1 MNKIQKLWH
10 KLFPKPAQPLPAGTY
25 SYQAPPDAQVP
36 YRMFLRIEKDGQ
48 GIMILNAST
57 VLHLNQTATELIYYL
72 IQSKSEAEIAQVISE
87 RYQVPVE
94 EALKDYQDLQERLNS
109 LISTPDLDPVTYLE
123 FDRMDPYSDTSAP
136 YRLDCALTYKLG
148 SEENYDAPEDRVKR
162 ELLTQE
168 WCTILDKSWA
178 AGIPHVVFT
187 GGEPTLRNDLP
198 ELIRHAEKNGQVTGL
213 LTDGLRLTDNNFR
226 HALLES
232 GLDHV
237 MIVLDVDRGQSWESV
252 RDVLA
257 EDIAL
262 TVHITI
268 SPENKD
274 KILESL
280 DTLSQMGIQK
290 ISLSISDQMLEE
302 NLKKAREK
310 VADLN
315 MTLIWDLPV
324 PYSAFNPVSL
334 ELRESLK
341 LVDGSGKA
349 WLYVEPDGDVLPA
362 QGINKVIGNLLA
374 ESWEN
379 IWEKSQ

>member
-1 MNKIQKLWH
+1 
-10 KLFPKPAQPLPAGTY
+10 
-25 SYQAPPDAQVP
+25 
-36 YRMFLRIEKDGQ
+36 
-48 GIMILNAST
+48 
-57 VLHLNQTATELIYYL
+57 
-72 IQSKSEAEIAQVISE
+72 
-87 RYQVPVE
+87 
-94 EALKDYQDLQERLNS
+94 
-109 LISTPDLDPVTYLE
+109 
-123 FDRMDPYSDTSAP
+123 
-136 YRLDCALTYKLG
+136 
-148 SEENYDAPEDRVKR
+148 
-162 ELLTQE
+162 
-168 WCTILDKSWA
+168 
-178 AGIPHVVFT
+178 
-187 GGEPTLRNDLP
+187 
-198 ELIRHAEKNGQVTGL
+198 
-213 LTDGLRLTDNNFR
+213 LRLTDNNFR

-237 MIVLDVDRGQSWESV
+237 MIVLDVDSGQSWESV

-280 DTLSQMGIQK
+280 DTLSQMGILK
-290 ISLSISDQMLEE
+290 VSLSISDQMLEE

-315 MTLIWDLPV
+315 MALIWDLPV

-362 QGINKVIGNLLA
+362 QGINKVIGNLLT

-379 IWEKSQ
+379 IWAKSQ

>member
-1 MNKIQKLWH
+1 MNPIQKLWL
-10 KLFPKPAQPLPAGTY
+10 KIFPKQAQPLPAGTY
-25 SYQAPPDAQVP
+25 SYQAPPDAPVP

-48 GIMILNAST
+48 GILILNAST
-57 VLHLNQTATELIYYL
+57 VLHLNQTAAEFVYYL
-72 IQSKSEAEIAQVISE
+72 IQSKTEAEIVQTISE
-87 RYQVPVE
+87 RYQVPV
-94 EALKDYQDLQERLNS
+94 ADARKDFLDLRERLDS
-109 LISTPDLDPVTYLE
+109 LITTPDLDPVTYLE
-123 FDRMDPYSDTSAP
+123 FERLDPYSDTTAP

-148 SEENYDAPEDRVKR
+148 TEVHHAAPEERVKR

-168 WCTILDKSWA
+168 WCTILDKAWA
-178 AGIPHVVFT
+178 AGIPHTVFT
-187 GGEPTLRNDLP
+187 GGEPTLRNDLV
-198 ELIRHAEKNGQVTGL
+198 ELIKHAEKNGQVTGL
-213 LTDGLRLTDNNFR
+213 LTDGLRLTDNNYR

-232 GLDHV
+232 GLDHI
-237 MIVLDVDRGQSWESV
+237 MIVLDLRSRQAWESV

-268 SPENKD
+268 SPDNKD
-274 KILESL
+274 MVLESL
-280 DTLSQMGIQK
+280 AKLSEMDLK
-290 ISLSISDQMLEE
+290 KVSLSICDQVLEE

-315 MTLIWDLPV
+315 MALVWDLPV

-334 ELRESLK
+334 ELKESMK

-362 QGINKVIGNLLA
+362 QGINTVLGNLLT
-374 ESWEN
+374 ESWES
-379 IWEKSQ
+379 IWAKC

>member
-1 MNKIQKLWH
+1 MNPIQKLWL
-10 KLFPKPAQPLPAGTY
+10 KIFPKQAQPLPAGTY
-25 SYQAPPDAQVP
+25 SYQAPPDAPVP

-48 GIMILNAST
+48 GILILNAST
-57 VLHLNQTATELIYYL
+57 VLHLNQTAAEFVYYL
-72 IQSKSEAEIAQVISE
+72 IQSKTEAEIVQTISE
-87 RYQVPVE
+87 RYQVPV
-94 EALKDYQDLQERLNS
+94 ADARKDFLDLRERLDS
-109 LISTPDLDPVTYLE
+109 LITTPDLDPVTYLE
-123 FDRMDPYSDTSAP
+123 FERLDTYSDTTAP

-148 SEENYDAPEDRVKR
+148 TEVHHAAPEERVKR

-168 WCTILDKSWA
+168 WCTILDKAWA
-178 AGIPHVVFT
+178 AGIPHTVFT
-187 GGEPTLRNDLP
+187 GGEPTLRNDLV
-198 ELIRHAEKNGQVTGL
+198 ELIKHAEKNGQVTGL
-213 LTDGLRLTDNNFR
+213 LTDGLRLTDNNYR

-232 GLDHV
+232 GLDHI
-237 MIVLDVDRGQSWESV
+237 MIVLDLRSRQAWESV

-268 SPENKD
+268 SPDNKD
-274 KILESL
+274 MVLESL
-280 DTLSQMGIQK
+280 AKLSEMDLK
-290 ISLSISDQMLEE
+290 KVSLSICDQVLEE

-315 MTLIWDLPV
+315 MALVWDLPV

-334 ELRESLK
+334 ELKESMK

-362 QGINKVIGNLLA
+362 QGINTVLGNLLT
-374 ESWEN
+374 ESWES
-379 IWEKSQ
+379 IWAKC

>member
-1 MNKIQKLWH
+1 MNKIQKLWQTF
-10 KLFPKPAQPLPAGTY
+10 FPKPAQPLPAGTY
-25 SYQAPPDAQVP
+25 SYQAPPEAPVP

-57 VLHLNQTATELIYYL
+57 VLHLNQTAAEYIYYL
-72 IQSKSEAEIAQVISE
+72 VQLKSESEIAQIISE
-87 RYQVPVE
+87 RYKVPVE

-109 LISTPDLDPVTYLE
+109 LINTPDLDPVTFLDFE
-123 FDRMDPYSDTSAP
+123 RMDPYSDTSAP
-136 YRLDCALTYKLG
+136 YRLDCALTYKLSG
-148 SEENYDAPEDRVKR
+148 EEHQAAPEERVKR

-168 WCTILDKSWA
+168 WCTILNKSWA
-178 AGIPHVVFT
+178 AGIPHIVFT
-187 GGEPTLRNDLP
+187 GGEPTLRNDLT

-237 MIVLDVDRGQSWESV
+237 MIVLDVDSGQSWESV

-280 DTLSQMGIQK
+280 DTLSQMGILK
-290 ISLSISDQMLEE
+290 VSLSISDQMLEE

-315 MTLIWDLPV
+315 MALVWDLPV

-362 QGINKVIGNLLA
+362 QGINKVIGNLLT

-379 IWEKSQ
+379 IWAKSQ